1 MLSSIRLLNI
11 NYEPSEKIKYISNW
25 IKTYVDQ
32 MPSKAQSLVIGISG
46 GIDSSVSSTLSA
58 MTGIKTIV
66 LTMPIRQKENQH
78 DLSLKHQEW
87 LIKNFK
93 NVEAHTIN
101 LDKLFESFS
110 STLNKF
116 DNEHGFANS
125 RARLRMTT
133 LYQVAAANK
142 GIVVGTGNKV
152 EDFGVGFYTKYGD
165 GGVDISPIAD
175 CNKTDVW
182 ELGKELG
189 ILKEIIDAPPTDGLW
204 DDGRTDE
211 GQLGFKYQDLED
223 AMKNPN
229 SPHRQEYEKIRKQ
242 NLHKMEPIPVCK
254 IPS

>member
-1 MLSSIRLLNI
+1 MKPL
-11 NYEPSEKIKYISNW
+11 EKAQFISNW
-25 IKTYVDQ
+25 IKDYVEK
-32 MPSKAQSLVIGISG
+32 MPSKAQSLIIGISG

-66 LTMPIRQKENQH
+66 LSMPIKQKSSQH

-87 LIKNFK
+87 LVKNFD
-93 NVEAHTIN
+93 NVEAHTLN
-101 LDKLFESFS
+101 LDKLFETFE
-110 STLNKF
+110 STLSNF
-116 DNEHGFANS
+116 DSELGMANS
-125 RARLRMTT
+125 RARIRMTT

-175 CNKTDVW
+175 CNKSEVW
-182 ELGKELG
+182 EIGKSLN
-189 ILKEIIDAPPTDGLW
+189 ILKEIIEAAPTDGLW

-211 GQLGFKYQDLED
+211 GQLGLKYEELEE
-223 AMKNPN
+223 AMNNVN
-229 SPHRQEYEKIRKQ
+229 SINRQKYEKIRKM

-254 IPS
+254 IPN